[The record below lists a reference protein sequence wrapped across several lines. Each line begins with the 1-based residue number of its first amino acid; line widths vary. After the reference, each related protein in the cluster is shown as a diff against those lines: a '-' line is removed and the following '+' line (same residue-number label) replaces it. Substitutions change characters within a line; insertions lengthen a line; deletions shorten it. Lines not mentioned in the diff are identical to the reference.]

1 MLRSP
6 CSWCRYSQEMAKL
19 SAGIVDGAYLDS
31 RLQELHSSRLSERAG
46 GVLRWF
52 VLWDLL
58 SFLVVFLVCYYKAS
72 ATPAHP
78 ATTPTSLHSPSTHH
92 SAARQVVEYRAEGLE
107 VDLDDWRLRT
117 TLYFGKARR
126 TPRAVAAV
134 CPDPACRV
142 P

>member
-78 ATTPTSLHSPSTHH
+78 ATPPTSLLSHP
-92 SAARQVVEYRAEGLE
+92 AARQVVEYRAEGLE

-117 TLYFGKARR
+117 TLYFGKAH
-126 TPRAVAAV
+126 TPRRGSV
-134 CPDPACRV
+134 CPDPAWRV
-142 P
+142 S